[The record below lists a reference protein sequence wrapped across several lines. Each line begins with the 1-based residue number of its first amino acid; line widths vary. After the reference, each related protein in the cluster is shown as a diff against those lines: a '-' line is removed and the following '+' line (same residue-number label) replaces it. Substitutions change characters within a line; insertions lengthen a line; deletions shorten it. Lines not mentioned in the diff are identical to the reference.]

1 MRIRHTGEG
10 KVVLIAGG
18 DKIYTDIAA
27 RFVRSERELDDIIS
41 SPYDKHIVQNI
52 IRSGHLA
59 AMEFDYYLFGVEGY
73 SRVTE
78 TQLVRK
84 RMASY
89 LIKSG
94 RCDLHGKR
102 EFDIVYPKS
111 LDKLSV
117 TMEDGTI
124 LTPAILAKYME
135 YFYNAGLKLNYPEED
150 LRYFKPQATVFKGI
164 IGMNAHALKDFFRVR
179 CCMNAQHEIRDMA
192 NKMLKLCKQ
201 VSPDLFADAGPNCKV
216 LGYCPENDYQNAKC
230 KGKVLT
236 KDEAFKILKN
246 VPK

>member
-111 LDKLSV
+111 LDELSV

-164 IGMNAHALKDFFRVR
+164 IGMNA
-179 CCMNAQHEIRDMA
+179 QHEIRDMA
-192 NKMLKLCKQ
+192 NKMLKLCRQ

-216 LGYCPENDYQNAKC
+216 LGYCPENDYQNVKC
-230 KGKVLT
+230 KGKILT
-236 KDEAFKILKN
+236 KDEALKILKN